1 MKLSQNYIYIYT
13 YVQIEERRDIKSK
26 NKTKQIIQDV
36 REKKMPYCSWKL
48 EGNEIKLLTL
58 LKVMEIG
65 VGGINL
71 NLVIYCPL
79 ASNNY
84 RITIMK

>member
-36 REKKMPYCSWKL
+36 REKKMHAMKHDVSNTDISIPLC
-48 EGNEIKLLTL
+48 
-58 LKVMEIG
+58 LK
-65 VGGINL
+65 
-71 NLVIYCPL
+71 
-79 ASNNY
+79 Y
-84 RITIMK
+84 RT